1 MSTTKR
7 EKHESNA
14 AREVFHDIA
23 KASANWMGT
32 AAAFVWS
39 VVVVLVWAAS
49 GPFFHYSDTWQLV
62 INTGTTV
69 LTFLAV
75 FLIQNTQ
82 NRDAKAIQLKLD
94 ELIRAVEGA
103 RNHFVDLE
111 DLSDAEL
118 ERIASEFA
126 DFRAAAQRLADKRQ
140 VGKNETPQP
149 SNSTFVPMSTSD
161 ISVGTNSIQEGKISG
176 T

>member
-1 MSTTKR
+1 
-7 EKHESNA
+7 
-14 AREVFHDIA
+14 
-23 KASANWMGT
+23 
-32 AAAFVWS
+32 
-39 VVVVLVWAAS
+39 
-49 GPFFHYSDTWQLV
+49 DTWQLV

-111 DLSDAEL
+111 SLSDEEL

-126 DFRAAAQRLADKRQ
+126 DFRTAAKRLADQRQ
-140 VGKNETPQP
+140 SRLGENPLPSPSIPLPVVPSPSIAVGEVDQP
-149 SNSTFVPMSTSD
+149 
-161 ISVGTNSIQEGKISG
+161 GTEK
-176 T
+176 